1 MCRKA
6 NAPVRHR
13 TITIVKKRKAPAP
26 LQTCPYAVKRHRSD
40 SEPGGDVMLRHPP
53 DNFRTGPQQFLV
65 ALLRRVPDARQE
77 ELLITVEAVNQFL
90 LISTSEPWTLPDEP
104 VEVIP
109 AHGQELGRLDALQ
122 REQTGLA
129 PVHAVE
135 RGHKVPFEKKLES
148 AVL

>member
-1 MCRKA
+1 
-6 NAPVRHR
+6 
-13 TITIVKKRKAPAP
+13 
-26 LQTCPYAVKRHRSD
+26 
-40 SEPGGDVMLRHPP
+40 MLRHPP
-53 DNFRTGPQQFLV
+53 DNFRTGSQQFLV
-65 ALLRRVPDARQE
+65 ALLRRVPDAGQE

-90 LISTSEPWTLPDEP
+90 LISTSEPGTLFDEP
-104 VEVIP
+104 VKIIP

-135 RGHKVPFEKKLES
+135 RGHEVPFEKKLES